1 MRDQWRRTD
10 TCVGPRPASEA
21 SIWCPHARSLAHT
34 PWTSSPASWG
44 LPPWAARPWGWQPR
58 GGVDSGP
65 ERSGRPRGGWT
76 LGLPPAGH
84 RAAAATFC
92 ATLRP
97 RLPGPGW
104 GSSASGE
111 ACESHRQPCHGAS
124 SGEWYPHWREVL
136 WRAVRSADLIP
147 GWNGESSGSWWHWHA
162 GECSL
167 CFLRCRRGYKQLH
180 HLSGTQ
186 QWFNLR
192 SYVIIR
198 DPTASTCKRKWR
210 CYGHSGAG
218 KTWPRFPAGVR
229 LNWERPLSYC
239 RHLHDRPQTAVKTL
253 ILGGV
258 RSGKSRL
265 AERLAVASGRRV
277 VYVATA
283 VVGDK
288 EMVRRIQAHRSRRPR
303 DWLVVEEPLALGRVL
318 ADMAAPERCLIVDCL
333 TLWLTNLLSQGEPS
347 RLASERA
354 TLLAAVPALA
364 GDLVLVGNETN
375 MGVIPLG
382 EISRRYCD
390 EAGLLHQALAAR
402 CDRVV
407 LTVAG
412 LPQVL
417 KGPPLDGV
425 DTMLG
430 QDSDVGG
437 RGSIRE
443 AGG

>member
-1 MRDQWRRTD
+1 LRT
-10 TCVGPRPASEA
+10 
-21 SIWCPHARSLAHT
+21 
-34 PWTSSPASWG
+34 
-44 LPPWAARPWGWQPR
+44 PP
-58 GGVDSGP
+58 
-65 ERSGRPRGGWT
+65 
-76 LGLPPAGH
+76 
-84 RAAAATFC
+84 
-92 ATLRP
+92 
-97 RLPGPGW
+97 
-104 GSSASGE
+104 
-111 ACESHRQPCHGAS
+111 
-124 SGEWYPHWREVL
+124 
-136 WRAVRSADLIP
+136 
-147 GWNGESSGSWWHWHA
+147 
-162 GECSL
+162 
-167 CFLRCRRGYKQLH
+167 
-180 HLSGTQ
+180 
-186 QWFNLR
+186 
-192 SYVIIR
+192 
-198 DPTASTCKRKWR
+198 
-210 CYGHSGAG
+210 
-218 KTWPRFPAGVR
+218 
-229 LNWERPLSYC
+229 SYC

-283 VVGDK
+283 VVGDE

-318 ADMAAPERCLIVDCL
+318 ADMAAPGRCLIVDCL